1 MISSPTD
8 SQLLS
13 VAEAADLFG
22 HSQSE
27 ILQMLERRRGASVPL
42 PFQPKLQYSRKET
55 AKLLSIGVR
64 SLDRLIAGKEIA
76 VRRIGRR
83 VVVTR
88 EALAQFTRRD
98 HQTN

>member
-1 MISSPTD
+1 VTTD
-8 SQLLS
+8 STCSHLLS

-27 ILQMLERRRGASVPL
+27 ILQMLEKHRGAVL
-42 PFQPKLQYSRKET
+42 PSAPGKLQYSRRET
-55 AKLLSIGVR
+55 AEMLSVGLR
-64 SLDRLIAGKEIA
+64 TLDRLIAEKEII

-83 VVVTR
+83 VVITR

>member
-1 MISSPTD
+1 VILDSFG
-8 SQLLS
+8 SQLVS
-13 VAEAADLFG
+13 IAEAADLFG

-27 ILQMLERRRGASVPL
+27 ILQMLEKRSGVAL
-42 PFQPKLQYSRKET
+42 PVSPGKLQYSRKET
-55 AKLLSIGVR
+55 AELLSVGLR
-64 SLDRLIAGKEIA
+64 TLDRLIAEKEIT

-83 VVVTR
+83 VVITR

>member
-1 MISSPTD
+1 LISDSTA

-27 ILQMLERRRGASVPL
+27 ILQMLEKRRGIVL
-42 PFQPKLQYSRKET
+42 PSSPGKLQYTRRET
-55 AKLLSIGVR
+55 AEMLSVGLR
-64 SLDRLIAGKEIA
+64 TLDRLIAEKEIT

-83 VVVTR
+83 VVITR

-98 HQTN
+98 HPTN